1 MYTAGK
7 RAGRQTV
14 AAQLSDFTCKW
25 KPHTLYPSPPL
36 ACWFQFLKDRRQWW
50 WWATAKI
57 KKRGKEGTLMT

>member
-25 KPHTLYPSPPL
+25 KPHTPPGFGF
-36 ACWFQFLKDRRQWW
+36 WDREN
-50 WWATAKI
+50 
-57 KKRGKEGTLMT
+57 KKGGTQGTLMT